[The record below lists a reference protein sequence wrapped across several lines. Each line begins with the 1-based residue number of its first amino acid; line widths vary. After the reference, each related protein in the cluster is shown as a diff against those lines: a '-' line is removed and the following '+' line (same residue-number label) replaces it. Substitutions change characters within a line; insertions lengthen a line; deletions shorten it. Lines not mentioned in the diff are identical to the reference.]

1 MQTQEILSLA
11 IPVVWLAAFAT
22 QEQRARVSDPVN
34 AALMA
39 MFLVHYI
46 HRDLIYP
53 FRIVPGG
60 CGPGSSRVHGVPLAR
75 PAKVAAGID
84 HPPAAMMMRMSACR
98 HTPTPGPHLQA
109 KAPHWL
115 SGPWPQASVRTT
127 ATFRC

>member
-34 AALMA
+34 AVLMA

-60 CGPGSSRVHGVPLAR
+60 CGPGSSRAPR
-75 PAKVAAGID
+75 
-84 HPPAAMMMRMSACR
+84 
-98 HTPTPGPHLQA
+98 GPIGS
-109 KAPHWL
+109 P
-115 SGPWPQASVRTT
+115 
-127 ATFRC
+127 